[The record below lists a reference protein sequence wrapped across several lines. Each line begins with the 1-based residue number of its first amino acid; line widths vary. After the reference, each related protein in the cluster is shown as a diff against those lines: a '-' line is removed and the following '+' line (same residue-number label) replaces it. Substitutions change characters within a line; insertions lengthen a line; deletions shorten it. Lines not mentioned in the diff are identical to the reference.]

1 MVSFLVGRGKPVV
14 GSATTAAGG
23 VVLTSNELDRQRRTE
38 AAVAEL
44 ALCLA
49 DVPGSADDERERR
62 ARDELVLANTGVAEA
77 IARRYSNRGEPVEE
91 LTQTAYLGLVKAAQ
105 GFAPDKASDFLA
117 YAVPTIAGEI
127 KRHFRDQGWAIR
139 PPRRIQE
146 LGLRMK
152 QTRAAMEA
160 RLGRA
165 ITAAELAAELG
176 VDEEQVIEALVS
188 DQGWNAVSL
197 DAPTGN
203 GQDGGELTVA
213 DGLSEVETGFEL
225 VDDLVSLR
233 PLLDRLPPRERR
245 ILAMRYFEELTQQQI
260 GERVGVTQMQV
271 SRLLTRTLAR
281 LREDLAAAS

>member
-1 MVSFLVGRGKPVV
+1 MTVTG
-14 GSATTAAGG
+14 
-23 VVLTSNELDRQRRTE
+23 NELERQRRTE

-49 DVPGSADDERERR
+49 ESADARDSERESR

-77 IARRYSNRGEPVEE
+77 IARRYGNRGEPVEE

-105 GFAPDKASDFLA
+105 GFAPDRASDFLA

-152 QTRAAMEA
+152 QARAELEG

-197 DAPTGN
+197 DAPVG
-203 GQDGGELTVA
+203 GAQDGNEVTVA
-213 DGLSEVETGFEL
+213 DGLSQVETGFEK

-245 ILAMRYFEELTQQQI
+245 ILALRYFEELTQQQI

-271 SRLLTRTLAR
+271 SRLLTQTLTR
-281 LREDLAAAS
+281 LREDMAAAS

>member
-1 MVSFLVGRGKPVV
+1 
-14 GSATTAAGG
+14 
-23 VVLTSNELDRQRRTE
+23 
-38 AAVAEL
+38 
-44 ALCLA
+44 
-49 DVPGSADDERERR
+49 
-62 ARDELVLANTGVAEA
+62 
-77 IARRYSNRGEPVEE
+77 
-91 LTQTAYLGLVKAAQ
+91 
-105 GFAPDKASDFLA
+105 
-117 YAVPTIAGEI
+117 
-127 KRHFRDQGWAIR
+127 
-139 PPRRIQE
+139 
-146 LGLRMK
+146 MK

-203 GQDGGELTVA
+203 GQDGAELTVA

>member
-1 MVSFLVGRGKPVV
+1 M
-14 GSATTAAGG
+14 G
-23 VVLTSNELDRQRRTE
+23 VTGNELDRQRRTS
-38 AAVAEL
+38 AAVEQLTQA
-44 ALCLA
+44 LA
-49 DVPGSADDERERR
+49 DGDADVERR

-77 IARRYSNRGEPVEE
+77 IARRYGNRGEPVDE
-91 LTQTAYLGLVKAAQ
+91 LTQTAYLGLVKAAR
-105 GFAPDKASDFLA
+105 GFVPDRAGDFLA

-152 QTRAAMEA
+152 QTRAALEA
-160 RLGRA
+160 RHGRA
-165 ITAAELAAELG
+165 ITAAELAAEMG

-197 DAPTGN
+197 DAPTGD
-203 GQDGGELTVA
+203 GQDGGETTLA
-213 DGLSEVETGFEL
+213 DGLGEFETRFEL

-233 PLLDRLPPRERR
+233 PLLDKLPPRERR
-245 ILAMRYFEELTQQQI
+245 IIALRYFEELSQQQI

-281 LREDLAAAS
+281 LREDLAPAS

>member
-1 MVSFLVGRGKPVV
+1 MVET
-14 GSATTAAGG
+14 GS
-23 VVLTSNELDRQRRTE
+23 ELERQRRTA
-38 AAVAEL
+38 AAVEEL
-44 ALCLA
+44 SLCLA
-49 DVPGSADDERERR
+49 QGDRAGDGDERERR
-62 ARDELVLANTGVAEA
+62 AREELVLANACVAES
-77 IARRYSNRGEPVEE
+77 IARRYRNRGEPMEE

-105 GFAPDKASDFLA
+105 GFAPDRASDFLA

-127 KRHFRDQGWAIR
+127 KRHLRDQGWAIR
-139 PPRRIQE
+139 PPRRVQE

-152 QTRAAMEA
+152 QARAEMEG

-165 ITAAELAAELG
+165 ITAAELASELG

-197 DAPTGN
+197 DAPARE
-203 GQDGGELTVA
+203 GQDGGDATVA
-213 DGLSEVETGFEL
+213 EGLGEVETRFDL

-245 ILAMRYFEELTQQQI
+245 ILALRYFEELTQQQI

-271 SRLLTRTLAR
+271 SRLLTQTLTR